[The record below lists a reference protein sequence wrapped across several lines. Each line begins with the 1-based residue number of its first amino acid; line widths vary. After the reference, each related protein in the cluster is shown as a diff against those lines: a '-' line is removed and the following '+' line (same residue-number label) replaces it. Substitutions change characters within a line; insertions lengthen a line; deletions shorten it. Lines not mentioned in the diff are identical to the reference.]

1 MGYADEEE
9 ELATKEKIKQ
19 NLLGNT
25 PKTAERVGEY
35 EGLHDIET
43 SKLAEY
49 KNGDEEC
56 KQCLAPPATQGLIR
70 RFEQL
75 SIGNDEK
82 EDESNPQWRKY

>member
-1 MGYADEEE
+1 MTAAQQRREWLGYADEEE

-35 EGLHDIET
+35 EGLRDIET

-49 KNGDEEC
+49 KNGRMQAVPRASSHARVD
-56 KQCLAPPATQGLIR
+56 KKI
-70 RFEQL
+70 
-75 SIGNDEK
+75 
-82 EDESNPQWRKY
+82 